1 MVAALVKVADTGDG
15 ENWILAEVFSYNPR
29 TGKYEVDDILKEQ
42 NQKGRHTLSKR
53 MVIPLPLMKAN
64 PETDPQALFS
74 QGTLGSFFHLFI
86 EIIKDA
92 ISKKLACL

>member
-64 PETDPQALFS
+64 PETDPQALFP
-74 QGTLGSFFHLFI
+74 QGTLGMTNQYVDSI
-86 EIIKDA
+86 
-92 ISKKLACL
+92 